1 VLPTSLDERVF
12 VRWETLSI
20 KGESSIPYYH
30 KAWRS
35 MTEESENKE
44 PISPEK
50 LLIDNSSNFQFH
62 AAYVAYSDVFDKV
75 TDAEAKKQLN
85 QSILDLQ
92 QNQIDYQAF
101 YERIGKFRGE
111 DPNLRGYGRA
121 FIKTQKKREWRRK
134 TQKHERIERHK

>member
-1 VLPTSLDERVF
+1 
-12 VRWETLSI
+12 
-20 KGESSIPYYH
+20 
-30 KAWRS
+30 
-35 MTEESENKE
+35 MTEEPENKE

-75 TDAEAKKQLN
+75 ADAEAKKQLN

-92 QNQIDYQAF
+92 QKQIDCQAID
-101 YERIGKFRGE
+101 ERIGKFRGE

-134 TQKHERIERHK
+134 TQKHDRIERHK

>member
-1 VLPTSLDERVF
+1 
-12 VRWETLSI
+12 
-20 KGESSIPYYH
+20 
-30 KAWRS
+30 
-35 MTEESENKE
+35 MTEEPENKE

-62 AAYVAYSDVFDKV
+62 AAYIAYSDVFDKV

-92 QNQIDYQAF
+92 QNQIDYQGF

-111 DPNLRGYGRA
+111 DPNLRSYGRA

-134 TQKHERIERHK
+134 TQKHDRIERHK

>member
-1 VLPTSLDERVF
+1 
-12 VRWETLSI
+12 
-20 KGESSIPYYH
+20 
-30 KAWRS
+30 

-44 PISPEK
+44 PISAEK

-85 QSILDLQ
+85 QSILELQ

-134 TQKHERIERHK
+134 TQKHDRIERHK

>member
-1 VLPTSLDERVF
+1 
-12 VRWETLSI
+12 
-20 KGESSIPYYH
+20 
-30 KAWRS
+30 

-50 LLIDNSSNFQFH
+50 LLIDNSSSFQFH
-62 AAYVAYSDVFDKV
+62 AAYIAYSDVFDKV

-85 QSILDLQ
+85 QNILDLQ

-111 DPNLRGYGRA
+111 DPSLRGYGRA

-134 TQKHERIERHK
+134 TQKHDRIERHK